1 MINHGLGRDRCQ
13 ILLLILFE
21 FKRQPHKMVK
31 QTRTTSRF
39 LPANCLSVFD
49 HFVRLAF
56 KRLGKLII
64 TPSEI
69 VRKPNVL

>member
-13 ILLLILFE
+13 ILLLILLE
-21 FKRQPHKMVK
+21 FKCQAHKMVK
-31 QTRTTSRF
+31 QTRTTCRI

-49 HFVRLAF
+49 HFDRLAF